1 MWIDDD
7 SKADAVRLPRFLY
20 SAGQPWML
28 DFAIPIALGL
38 TTLALGAVTLLDVDD
53 SGPLL
58 FDVVLLAL
66 LLLFDYWALWRIVY
80 RLEYA
85 NGLLNCRSRF
95 SSWAFPLSQ
104 VVRVRP
110 AALDVGF
117 EVVETR
123 STPRRVLVC
132 VSKGF
137 GPFAKALER
146 EQPDIEVRIGWVS
159 RWLERMP
166 WPSSFREL

>member
-1 MWIDDD
+1 
-7 SKADAVRLPRFLY
+7 
-20 SAGQPWML
+20 ML
-28 DFAIPIALGL
+28 DFAMPVLLGL
-38 TTLALGAVTLLDVDD
+38 TTLALAALILLDM
-53 SGPLL
+53 SESEPLL

-66 LLLFDYWALWRIVY
+66 LLIFDYWALWRIDY

-85 NGLLNCRSRF
+85 NGLLHCRSRF

-104 VVRVRP
+104 VERFRP
-110 AALDVGF
+110 AAIDVGF
-117 EVVETR
+117 QVMETN
-123 STPRRVLVC
+123 STPRRLLIC

-137 GPFAKALER
+137 GSFARALQR

-159 RWLERMP
+159 RWLDRMP